1 MSENQSKDD
10 VMPDELMQRFRGR
23 SLKSML
29 IFTLIIHLGFIL
41 ATSLP
46 GIVSGILAD
55 DTSEMTAEERSELAA
70 KEASAAFL
78 EIAQRH
84 NITAQE
90 LTNRFAGKAAAR
102 PTPAPTDAP
111 PKAAPEA
118 KPEKS
123 AIEQELETTA
133 DGPALPPIPE
143 TEEEDLF
150 R

>member
-90 LTNRFAGKAAAR
+90 LTNRFAGKAPAR
-102 PTPAPTDAP
+102 ATAEPSPAPLETEAP
-111 PKAAPEA
+111 A
-118 KPEKS
+118 EKS

-133 DGPALPPIPE
+133 EGPAVPPIPE
-143 TEEEDLF
+143 AEEEDLF
-150 R
+150 K